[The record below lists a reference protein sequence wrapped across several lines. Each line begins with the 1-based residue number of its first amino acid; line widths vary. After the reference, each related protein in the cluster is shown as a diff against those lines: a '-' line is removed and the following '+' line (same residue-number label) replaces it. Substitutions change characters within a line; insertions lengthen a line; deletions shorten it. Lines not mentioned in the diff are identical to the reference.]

1 MTFDITIGSNSAFL
15 LEGGGGGGSWR
26 KSGLKLHIKQ
36 PGIWNI
42 CLGIWTNITW

>member
-1 MTFDITIGSNSAFL
+1 MTFDITVGSNSAFL
-15 LEGGGGGGSWR
+15 LEGGGGGSQ
-26 KSGLKLHIKQ
+26 SQDAQNLHIVQ